1 MNPNY
6 FARQFWGVSG
16 LLIRTMFVLAI
27 SAYTL
32 ATEERGMKQ
41 LDRATIEGI
50 ELEYKVLGAG
60 EPVML
65 VHAGIFADWF
75 KPLLEEPALT
85 GRYRVVSYHR
95 IGYAGSSHVA
105 GPVSIAQQAA
115 HLRALMRHLGIQ
127 CAHIVGH
134 SSGGNI
140 ALQFAL
146 DAPEMVHSL
155 AILEPALPVAAAGPD
170 RLLAT
175 RAAMAPILEQFRAGN
190 SAGAVD
196 GFMRMV
202 SGPEYRAPLER
213 ALPGSFDQA
222 VADADT
228 FFGQE
233 LPAVQQWSFKHQD
246 AMHITQ
252 PVLAVV
258 GEKSNE
264 VSLIW
269 NERQELLLTWLP
281 NAEGF
286 VLPGTTHLLH
296 VQNPRGMAEALA
308 AFFARHPLP
317 ASSSSSLAPSRVRKV
332 SQSEVDG

>member
-1 MNPNY
+1 MDFFCRGNLPNSSLHSDAANSAAPVSLGVSRHDSHRLGSGLQQSLVFEEVTMNPNY

-41 LDRATIEGI
+41 LDRATIEDI
-50 ELEYKVLGAG
+50 QLEYKVLGAG

-65 VHAGIFADWF
+65 MHAGIFADWF

-140 ALQFAL
+140 AL
-146 DAPEMVHSL
+146 
-155 AILEPALPVAAAGPD
+155 
-170 RLLAT
+170 
-175 RAAMAPILEQFRAGN
+175 
-190 SAGAVD
+190 
-196 GFMRMV
+196 
-202 SGPEYRAPLER
+202 
-213 ALPGSFDQA
+213 
-222 VADADT
+222 
-228 FFGQE
+228 
-233 LPAVQQWSFKHQD
+233 
-246 AMHITQ
+246 
-252 PVLAVV
+252 
-258 GEKSNE
+258 
-264 VSLIW
+264 
-269 NERQELLLTWLP
+269 
-281 NAEGF
+281 
-286 VLPGTTHLLH
+286 
-296 VQNPRGMAEALA
+296 
-308 AFFARHPLP
+308 
-317 ASSSSSLAPSRVRKV
+317 
-332 SQSEVDG
+332 